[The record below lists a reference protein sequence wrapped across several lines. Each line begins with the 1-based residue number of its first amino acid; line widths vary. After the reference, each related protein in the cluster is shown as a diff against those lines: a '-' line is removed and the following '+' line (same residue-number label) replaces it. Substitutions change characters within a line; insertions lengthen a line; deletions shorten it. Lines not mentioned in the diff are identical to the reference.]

1 VGPLSDDRGQALVW
15 CVIVLGIAAVAL
27 GGLRVAQEQLFAQAR
42 MRRAS
47 EAGVEAATAVI
58 ADAYVAE
65 LRAGALRSTH
75 ATFDVA
81 RALSEPRA
89 REAARI
95 AASDLS
101 LRNGGD
107 VVGEITVSCAVGRVT
122 VSLVAGGVSYRAGFV
137 APECSQP

>member
-27 GGLRVAQEQLFAQAR
+27 GGLRVAQEQLFAEAR
-42 MRRAS
+42 VRRAS

-65 LRAGALRSTH
+65 LRAGARRSPR
-75 ATFDVA
+75 ATFDVP
-81 RALSEPRA
+81 RALADPAA
-89 REAARI
+89 RETARI
-95 AASDLS
+95 AASELS

-107 VVGEITVSCAVGRVT
+107 VVGEITLSCAIGRVT

>member
-1 VGPLSDDRGQALVW
+1 VASLAGDRGQALVW

-27 GGLRVAQEQLFAQAR
+27 GGLRIAQDQLFTQAR

-65 LRAGALRSTH
+65 LRAGALRSPYP
-75 ATFDVA
+75 TFDVP
-81 RALSEPRA
+81 RALAEPAA

-95 AASDLS
+95 SASELS

-107 VVGEITVSCAVGRVT
+107 VVGEISLSCAVGRVT

>member
-1 VGPLSDDRGQALVW
+1 MGPRSDDRGQALIW

-65 LRAGALRSTH
+65 LRAGALRSPRP
-75 ATFDVA
+75 TFDIP
-81 RALSEPRA
+81 RALADPAA

-95 AASDLS
+95 AASELS

-107 VVGEITVSCAVGRVT
+107 LVDEITVSCETGRVT
-122 VSLVAGGVSYRAGFV
+122 VNLVAGGVAYRAGFV

>member
-1 VGPLSDDRGQALVW
+1 VS
-15 CVIVLGIAAVAL
+15 CVILLGIAAVAL
-27 GGLRVAQEQLFAQAR
+27 GGLRIAQDQLFAQAR
-42 MRRAS
+42 VRRAA

-65 LRAGALRSTH
+65 LRAGALRTPRP
-75 ATFDVA
+75 TVDVR
-81 RALSEPRA
+81 RAVTDAGA

-107 VVGEITVSCAVGRVT
+107 VVGAVDVTCAGGSVT
-122 VSLVAGGVSYRAGFV
+122 VAFVTVGVSYHAGFA
-137 APECSQP
+137 APECSPR